1 MSRAR
6 FRNRRTVPLLL
17 GVITWGAVE
26 LSATGLD
33 AALDQYLTVR
43 EHPPVDSALPAGA
56 YHGLVSLHLD
66 RIGNS
71 GVSVHAAGSYTNAFG
86 DSLRRRLECSGL
98 YVDLDSLPGPLTLRV
113 GRQWLYESVAREQYT
128 DAVKLSLDL
137 SKRMTVTSFAGM
149 TSPPRYSGEEPWP
162 VGSRFVGGL
171 GVRTRLHERLVTELG
186 AEALGRHGAGV
197 DPFLRGSA
205 HARLG
210 TNTRLFGEI
219 AVDLSRAVVRRGTL
233 HLRMRPLAA
242 LEIAPYVV
250 RRAVRV
256 DSSNFYEV
264 LFLDDYSEAGVS
276 AGVYPASDMHIHGD
290 YGIRVFDGGVDH
302 VGEVQ
307 AGMRGMFVA
316 GRMVSGM
323 HGSHV
328 ALTPGARI
336 LLRESL
342 AVRADGGWNTFARGG
357 ETAWEHGGEGRAMLE
372 WVLPWWTA
380 GFRCVVE
387 PGVEYLTNAYYRH
400 DLTVRLRVRNRY
412 SRWWPSEEAAR

>member
-1 MSRAR
+1 MKRAG
-6 FRNRRTVPLLL
+6 FPNRWAVSLTCVLIAL
-17 GVITWGAVE
+17 GAAD

-33 AALDQYLTVR
+33 AALDHYLTMR
-43 EHPPVDSALPAGA
+43 EHPRVDSSLPATA
-56 YHGLVSLHLD
+56 YHGILSLHLD
-66 RIGNS
+66 QIHQT
-71 GVSVHAAGSYTNAFG
+71 GVSVHAMGSYTNAFA
-86 DSLRRRLECSGL
+86 DSLRRRFECSSL
-98 YVDLDSLPGPLTLRV
+98 YADLDSLPGPLSMRI

-128 DAVKLSLDL
+128 DGVKLMLDL
-137 SKRMTVTSFAGM
+137 GKRVSVTSTAGI
-149 TSPPRYSGEEPWP
+149 TAPPHYTGEDSWP
-162 VGSRFVGGL
+162 AGSRFVGGL
-171 GVRTRLHERLVTELG
+171 GVRARLHERLVTEIG

-197 DPFLRGSA
+197 DPFLRGSTR
-205 HARLG
+205 ARLG

-242 LEIAPYVV
+242 LEIEPYVV
-250 RRAVRV
+250 RRAARV

-264 LFLDDYSEAGVS
+264 LFLEDYSEAGVS

-307 AGMRGMFVA
+307 AGMRGIFVA

-328 ALTPGARI
+328 ALTPGTRI

-342 AVRADGGWNTFARGG
+342 AVRADGGWNTFAREG
-357 ETAWEHGGEGRAMLE
+357 EGVWEHGGEGRAMLE
-372 WVLPWWTA
+372 WVLPWRTA

-412 SRWWPSEEAAR
+412 SRWWPSGEAAR